1 MASAAYRFCLSVG
14 RLTFLA
20 PKIGFQ
26 MLTCVHAA
34 ALTLR
39 EEQNSLI
46 VAKGAK
52 PSVRHLKEVGD
63 FFMRS
68 ECLSMEKLV

>member
-1 MASAAYRFCLSVG
+1 
-14 RLTFLA
+14 
-20 PKIGFQ
+20 